1 MKYAAQFLA
10 LACFIILPASARSG
24 GGAHGG
30 GGGHAGGGGFHG
42 AVGGGSHGMTG
53 GFHGGYGGGFGRGGG
68 YGGAGRGYGFR
79 NGYGRNRYGFGLRYA
94 PGFYGGYPYYG
105 FWGYG
110 LGDGGYPY
118 YDSGY
123 YDPGYANQGYDN
135 GYQQPPVVIYQNPP
149 AYGYPPPPPVHS
161 EIHEYPDAPA
171 TSTIRPAGEP
181 PIYLIAIKGQDNILA
196 GITYWVEGDT
206 LQYINLQ
213 HVQKHVPLS
222 SVDRA
227 LTARLNHE
235 RNTDLRLPPA

>member
-1 MKYAAQFLA
+1 
-10 LACFIILPASARSG
+10 
-24 GGAHGG
+24 
-30 GGGHAGGGGFHG
+30 
-42 AVGGGSHGMTG
+42 MTG
-53 GFHGGYGGGFGRGGG
+53 GFHGGYGGGFGRGYG
-68 YGGAGRGYGFR
+68 YR
-79 NGYGRNRYGFGLRYA
+79 NGYGRNRYSFSLRYA
-94 PGFYGGYPYYG
+94 PGFYGVYPYYG
-105 FWGYG
+105 WGYG
-110 LGDGGYPY
+110 LGDWSYPN

-123 YDPGYANQGYDN
+123 YDPGYANQSYDY

-149 AYGYPPPPPVHS
+149 APPAPPVRS
-161 EIHEYPDAPA
+161 EIREYPDAQPS
-171 TSTIRPAGEP
+171 STIRPAGEP

-213 HVQKHVPLS
+213 HVQKHVALN

>member
-10 LACFIILPASARSG
+10 VACLIVLPASARSG
-24 GGAHGG
+24 GAHGG
-30 GGGHAGGGGFHG
+30 GGGGFRGAVGGGGFHG
-42 AVGGGSHGMTG
+42 SVGG
-53 GFHGGYGGGFGRGGG
+53 FRGGYGGGVGRGGG
-68 YGGAGRGYGFR
+68 YGVRGYGYR
-79 NGYGRNRYGFGLRYA
+79 NGYGPHNRFGLNLRYA
-94 PGFYGGYPYYG
+94 PGFYGAYPSYG

-110 LGDGGYPY
+110 LGDWGYPS

-123 YDPGYANQGYDN
+123 YDPGYANQSYDN
-135 GYQQPPVVIYQNPP
+135 GYEQPPVVIYQNPP
-149 AYGYPPPPPVHS
+149 ANAYAPPPPVRS
-161 EIHEYPDAPA
+161 EIREYPDAQPS
-171 TSTIRPAGEP
+171 STIRPAGEP

-213 HVQKHVPLS
+213 HAQKHVPLN

-235 RNTDLRLPPA
+235 RNMDLRLPPA

>member
-1 MKYAAQFLA
+1 MKYVAQFLV
-10 LACFIILPASARSG
+10 LAGLMILPASARSG

-30 GGGHAGGGGFHG
+30 GGGFHGSVGGF
-42 AVGGGSHGMTG
+42 HGMTG
-53 GFHGGYGGGFGRGGG
+53 GVRGGYGGGIGRVGGYGRGGYG
-68 YGGAGRGYGFR
+68 YS
-79 NGYGRNRYGFGLRYA
+79 GRNRYNFGLRYY
-94 PGFYGGYPYYG
+94 PGFYSYPYYG
-105 FWGYG
+105 YWGYG
-110 LGDGGYPY
+110 LGDWSYPY

-123 YDPGYANQGYDN
+123 YDPGYANQGYDY
-135 GYQQPPVVIYQNPP
+135 GYQPPVVIYQTPP
-149 AYGYPPPPPVHS
+149 APQPPPVHS
-161 EIHEYPDAPA
+161 EVREYPEGPA

-227 LTARLNHE
+227 LTARLNQE
-235 RNTDLRLPPA
+235 RNMDLRLPPA